1 MALAEVREVLDT
13 YSIVQAQ
20 ELLQSKM
27 GEPPLRRLAQQDP
40 NFQEVRIYLQPKSGT
55 IFKTNNLQLW
65 IVTFVRNVVSEHP
78 V

>member
-27 GEPPLRRLAQQDP
+27 SEPPLRRLAQQDP
-40 NFQEVRIYLQPKSGT
+40 NFQEVLI
-55 IFKTNNLQLW
+55 
-65 IVTFVRNVVSEHP
+65 
-78 V
+78 